1 MIRLILAAI
10 FTINTAMAQCYPNH
24 PVGATSTVP
33 VPSPGCNEIGGAQTP
48 FLYVDFVQ
56 PPMGVQVPGTTG
68 PGCMFVVPPGV
79 VNTSCFLPTL
89 VSSCLFCNQGF
100 IPPIPWLQGVTFYAQ
115 GALFDGVVGNW
126 AVTTPFAFTIQP

>member
-1 MIRLILAAI
+1 TGGNLI
-10 FTINTAMAQCYPNH
+10 FTWSNLPDYSGVAFYQN
-24 PVGATSTVP
+24 
-33 VPSPGCNEIGGAQTP
+33 